1 MSRWCQ
7 EGAGAGVWRGVA
19 AQPAKKNL
27 MQIQQE
33 EQTRVAEV
41 SLLPRLATSLPRS
54 HLSSELC
61 WPPLTDPF
69 NLCFRLLPEPQV
81 LPSCPHRSHPRQ
93 DAPPPLSTTPHRRSS
108 PRRSLAR
115 SR

>member
-41 SLLPRLATSLPRS
+41 SLLPRLATSIGS
-54 HLSSELC
+54 
-61 WPPLTDPF
+61 
-69 NLCFRLLPEPQV
+69 
-81 LPSCPHRSHPRQ
+81 
-93 DAPPPLSTTPHRRSS
+93 
-108 PRRSLAR
+108 
-115 SR
+115 